1 MLHEL
6 CRSSAQDDGKNH
18 CLKKHSIKNSMASL
32 PQATQDVEVLVHD
45 FDLHGWCI
53 IDNAVPAELCK
64 PLHEHMMK
72 LMVAAVSNR
81 GQNRFC
87 VNACCNIEAPAFWS
101 LLVVL
106 LENPS
111 VFDRFMCRR
120 FGDAWWLDSKL
131 GGDVVG
137 AFAPHSTATQWHTD
151 WSTPSPAVVAVS
163 IFVHA
168 VGPDNAPL
176 YLLSNHS
183 GAECMMT
190 GDIGQMIVRDV
201 NTIHRGSINAIDI
214 PRCLPAIRFI
224 TTQALRLGYKP
235 DAFVPSHV
243 FLRFPF
249 RLAKR
254 AHFLECVNA
263 ADAPQEH
270 ACQFGV
276 KGNTKDLEVKV
287 QHGPDPKTISGDIGM
302 SKNYLGT
309 GAESGT
315 TTFLEV
321 RAEGANTN
329 LIGQFGVEG
338 NTKVL
343 PTNTGTVE
351 ESGRSIARRS

>member
-1 MLHEL
+1 
-6 CRSSAQDDGKNH
+6 
-18 CLKKHSIKNSMASL
+18 MASL

-87 VNACCNIEAPAFWS
+87 VNSYWNIDAPAFWS
-101 LLVVL
+101 VLCEL
-106 LENPS
+106 LENLS
-111 VFDRFMCRR
+111 VFDKFMCRR
-120 FGDAWWLDSKL
+120 FGEAWWLDSQL

-168 VGPDNAPL
+168 VAPDNAPL
-176 YLLSNHS
+176 HMLSNHS

-224 TTQALRLGYKP
+224 TTQALRLLYKP

-243 FLRFPF
+243 FNRFPP

-276 KGNTKDLEVKV
+276 KGNTKDLEVK
-287 QHGPDPKTISGDIGM
+287 
-302 SKNYLGT
+302 
-309 GAESGT
+309 
-315 TTFLEV
+315 
-321 RAEGANTN
+321 EGADTN

-338 NTKVL
+338 NTKDLEVKVEHGGLDHQHCDRRGVRHVWEVNRKAVL
-343 PTNTGTVE
+343 INNTGTVE
-351 ESGRSIARRS
+351 KSGTTFGLKAMAEGADTNLIGKFGVEGLLPQILRAGG

>member
-1 MLHEL
+1 M
-6 CRSSAQDDGKNH
+6 
-18 CLKKHSIKNSMASL
+18 
-32 PQATQDVEVLVHD
+32 HD

-64 PLHEHMMK
+64 QLHEHMMK

-87 VNACCNIEAPAFWS
+87 VNDRCNIEAPAFWS
-101 LLVVL
+101 VLLEL

-111 VFDRFMCRR
+111 VFDAFMCRR

-176 YLLSNHS
+176 YMLSNHS

-287 QHGPDPKTISGDIGM
+287 QHGADPKTISGDIGM
-302 SKNYLGT
+302 SK
-309 GAESGT
+309 A
-315 TTFLEV
+315 V
-321 RAEGANTN
+321 
-329 LIGQFGVEG
+329 LI
-338 NTKVL
+338 N
-343 PTNTGTVE
+343 NTGTVE
-351 ESGRSIARRS
+351 KSGTTFGLKAMAEGADTNLIGKFGVEGLPQILRAGGNPSTFVPSNLGTGAKSGTAGADDEQPPQADQCCRRAASAGADQCCRR